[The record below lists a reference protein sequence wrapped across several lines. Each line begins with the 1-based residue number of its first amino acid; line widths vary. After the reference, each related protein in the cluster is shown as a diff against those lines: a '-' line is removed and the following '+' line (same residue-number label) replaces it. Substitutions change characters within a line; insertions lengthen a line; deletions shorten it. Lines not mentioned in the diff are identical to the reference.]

1 MSGENIE
8 YKERIEQL
16 HEFISTAI
24 KFDTNDEG
32 VSKFIRGVQFAVNH
46 IEDKHQPRQEIQN
59 DIHNR

>member
-24 KFDTNDEG
+24 KCDTKDEG
-32 VSKFIRGVQFAVNH
+32 LSKFIKGMQFAVNH
-46 IEDKHQPRQEIQN
+46 IESKASTELGEEE
-59 DIHNR
+59 